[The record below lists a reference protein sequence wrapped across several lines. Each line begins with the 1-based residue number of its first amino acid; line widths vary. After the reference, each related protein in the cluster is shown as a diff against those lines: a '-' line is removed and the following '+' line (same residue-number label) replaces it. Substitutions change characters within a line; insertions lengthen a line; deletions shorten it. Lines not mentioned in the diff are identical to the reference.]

1 MDNAAES
8 VTHCP
13 INADGHKVKAHI
25 FQQNL
30 ADNAY
35 VADIYVG
42 NPPQPIKALFDT
54 GSTNTW
60 ILNADT
66 PLPGNAHKERA
77 FHTQASQTFT
87 PTSQKAKI
95 FFGSGDLSG
104 NFVTDTMRLGTCD
117 GQSSGQVVIKDQKFG
132 NVLQQKTIFTGSNF
146 EAIIGMAYPA
156 LAEPGVRPVF
166 DEMMA
171 QNLLE
176 SNMFAFFLSSQQDEA
191 QGRKSDLTFGYYDK
205 TKFKGDIHW
214 NDIKLKYMFGV
225 KLDDIKVNGVST
237 GVCADRPQG
246 CLITFDSG
254 TSLQS
259 MPKFAIKKFKHLGLP
274 TATNL
279 VQCQSKND
287 FGDLT
292 FVINGVDY
300 PLSADEWMFD
310 PKPLSLAQGGMK
322 TTFSMGPLGPQIFA
336 QLNGP
341 APESNVQLEAD
352 SERKHHA
359 SAEVNAQMKQQMCG
373 STLMEMEIKESM
385 FLVGDIFM
393 RRYYTIFD
401 RDNDRVGL
409 APSVNGAGHTMS
421 AQKSSSSD
429 DDDLDLAQKKNAK
442 K

>member
-1 MDNAAES
+1 
-8 VTHCP
+8 
-13 INADGHKVKAHI
+13 
-25 FQQNL
+25 
-30 ADNAY
+30 
-35 VADIYVG
+35 
-42 NPPQPIKALFDT
+42 
-54 GSTNTW
+54 
-60 ILNADT
+60 
-66 PLPGNAHKERA
+66 
-77 FHTQASQTFT
+77 
-87 PTSQKAKI
+87 
-95 FFGSGDLSG
+95 
-104 NFVTDTMRLGTCD
+104 
-117 GQSSGQVVIKDQKFG
+117 
-132 NVLQQKTIFTGSNF
+132 
-146 EAIIGMAYPA
+146 
-156 LAEPGVRPVF
+156 
-166 DEMMA
+166 
-171 QNLLE
+171 
-176 SNMFAFFLSSQQDEA
+176 MFAFFLSSQQDEEA
-191 QGRKSDLTFGYYDK
+191 GRKSDLTFGYYDR

-237 GVCADRPQG
+237 GVCKDRDQG

-259 MPKFAIKKFKHLGLP
+259 MPKFASKKFKELGLP
-274 TATNL
+274 TANNF

-292 FVINGVDY
+292 FVINGKDY

-336 QLNGP
+336 QLDGP

-352 SERKHHA
+352 SERRHHA
-359 SAEVNAQMKQQMCG
+359 SAEVNAQMKQMCG

-409 APSVNGAGHTMS
+409 AESINSPGHTATA
-421 AQKSSSSD
+421 AQKSSSTDDADSD
-429 DDDLDLAQKKNAK
+429 NELAQKKAK